1 MIELSRF
8 DLRVIQS
15 ALRTIAGTDV
25 DQLIRQ
31 TIPNVPDQDPADVAI
46 NCLSASMTARGLLA
60 YLAEVAADEW
70 KDD

>member
-1 MIELSRF
+1 MVELSRF

-15 ALRTIAGTDV
+15 ALRTIADSDV

-31 TIPNVPDQDPADVAI
+31 TVQAVPDQDPDDVAI
-46 NCLSASMTARGLLA
+46 NCLSASMTARDLLA
-60 YLAEVAADEW
+60 YLAEVAAAEW